1 MDTLN
6 QILVNLLYI
15 LALLNPVSKV
25 AVLSAT
31 SSEELQDLRGVVL
44 KSTLVAAGILLGVM
58 FFGQIILRDIFHV
71 ELYALRIAGGAVLLI
86 TGFNALRKGLFFEK
100 DTHARF
106 ADLAIVPLACP
117 MIAGPATIAASLAL
131 AARLGLWIPLCAI
144 FLALGINAVI
154 MLFSQIIG
162 RVLIKFNILG
172 AVIRI
177 TGLIVMTMGVQMV
190 LDGMGQWLATLSQA
204 A

>member
-6 QILVNLLYI
+6 QVLVNMLYI
-15 LALLNPVSKV
+15 LALLNPISKV

-71 ELYALRIAGGAVLLI
+71 ELYALRIAGGTVLL
-86 TGFNALRKGLFFEK
+86 TSGFNALRKGVFFEK

-131 AARLGLWIPLCAI
+131 AARLGLWIPLCAVV
-144 FLALGINAVI
+144 LALGINAVI

-162 RVLIKFNILG
+162 RVLVKFNILG